1 MMRSLTIAAT
11 CAGMFWLS
19 GEAAK
24 VYAAEQDSVYPYVI
38 VCEFNGVRHFA
49 YLDRVE
55 SDGGAVYVTP
65 SGKTGIVPKDGALS
79 RVGNVA
85 GNCEGKTLKELV
97 ANGQAF
103 FIRD

>member
-11 CAGMFWLS
+11 CAAMFLLV

-24 VYAAEQDSVYPYVI
+24 VYAAELDSAYPHVI
-38 VCEFNGVRHFA
+38 VCEFKGVRHFA

-55 SDGGAVYVTP
+55 ADGRAIYMTP
-65 SGKTGIVPKDGALS
+65 SGKAGVVPKDGTVG
-79 RVGNVA
+79 RVGNVDGSCA
-85 GNCEGKTLKELV
+85 GKTLQDLL
-97 ANGQAF
+97 ANGQAL

>member
-1 MMRSLTIAAT
+1 MTRRLAIPIT
-11 CAGMFWLS
+11 CAAMLWLI

-24 VYAAEQDSVYPYVI
+24 AYAAEQDSIYPHVI
-38 VCEFNGVRHFA
+38 VCELKGVRHFA

-55 SDGGAVYVTP
+55 ADGRAIYITP
-65 SGKTGIVPKDGALS
+65 SGKAGAVPKDGTVG

-85 GNCEGKTLKELV
+85 GSCAGKTLQDLITD
-97 ANGQAF
+97 GQAH